1 LAQPSGGRGRAA
13 RGVAGALNST
23 RERMDESTVRIAL
36 VGCGYWG
43 PNLARN
49 LSQVNGGRLMVCTDT
64 DAQALARMERQ
75 YPQVEMTTDSAA
87 VLQRSDIDAV
97 VLATP
102 ARTHAGLALEAL
114 AAGKHVFVEKPL
126 ALSVADAEQMVA
138 AAQAGSRVLMVG
150 HVFEYHP
157 ALRHIK
163 QLLDKGELGD
173 LYYLYSTRVNLGR
186 VQADINALWSIAP
199 HDIAIMLHLVGGLPL
214 RVSAHGQAFLS
225 GSVEDVVFVNLEFA
239 GGVIGHIHASWLDPS
254 KTRQLTVVGS
264 RRMVVYDDVASEGK
278 VKIYDKGVYRKNEP
292 GYGEF
297 QVKVHSGDIT
307 IPRLDMTEPLQL
319 ECQHYVDCIR
329 EGRTPLTDGV
339 NGLQV
344 VRVLAA
350 AQASLAAGGLSVAVA

>member
-1 LAQPSGGRGRAA
+1 
-13 RGVAGALNST
+13 
-23 RERMDESTVRIAL
+23 MDESTVRMAL

-49 LSQVNGGRLMVCTDT
+49 LSQINGGRLVVCADT
-64 DAQALARMERQ
+64 DAQALARMQRQ

-87 VLQRSDIDAV
+87 VLQREDIGAI

-102 ARTHAGLALEAL
+102 ARTHADLALEAL
-114 AAGKHVFVEKPL
+114 RAGKHVFVEKPL
-126 ALSVADAEQMVA
+126 ALSVIEAERMVTA
-138 AAQAGSRVLMVG
+138 ARAGNRILMVG

-163 QLLDKGELGD
+163 MLLDNGELGD

-199 HDIAIMLHLVGGLPL
+199 HDIAIMLHLVGELPL
-214 RVSAHGQAFLS
+214 SVSATGQAFLS
-225 GSVEDVVFVNLEFA
+225 GSVEDVVFINLTFA
-239 GGVIGHIHASWLDPS
+239 RGVLGHIHVSWLDPS

-278 VKIYDKGVYRKNEP
+278 VKIYDKGVYRRNEP

-319 ECQHYVDCIR
+319 ECQHFVDCIR

-339 NGLQV
+339 NGLRV

-350 AQASLAAGGLSVAVA
+350 AQASLEAGGVSVVVNWG

>member
-1 LAQPSGGRGRAA
+1 MQ
-13 RGVAGALNST
+13 T
-23 RERMDESTVRIAL
+23 STVRVAL
-36 VGCGYWG
+36 IGCGYWG

-49 LSQVNGGRLMVCTDT
+49 LSQVNGGRLVACADSEP
-64 DAQALARMERQ
+64 QALARMQRQ

-87 VLQRSDIDAV
+87 LFQRPDIDAV
-97 VLATP
+97 ALATP
-102 ARTHAGLALEAL
+102 ARTHASLALAAL

-126 ALSVADAEQMVA
+126 AMNVADGAQMVA
-138 AAQAGSRVLMVG
+138 AARAGGRILMVG

-163 QLLDKGELGD
+163 LLLDNGELGD

-199 HDIAIMLHLVGGLPL
+199 HDVSIMLHLMNSLPQ
-214 RVSAHGQAFLS
+214 RVSAHGKAFLS
-225 GSVEDVVFVNLEFA
+225 GSVEDVVFVTLEFA
-239 GGVIGHIHASWLDPS
+239 NGTLGHIHASWLDPS

-278 VKIYDKGVYRKNEP
+278 VKIYDKGVYRKTEP

-319 ECQHYVDCIR
+319 ECQHFVDCIQ

-339 NGLQV
+339 NGLRV
-344 VRVLAA
+344 VSVLAA
-350 AQASLAAGGLSVAVA
+350 AQQSLESGGASVAVTPPSA